1 MTVIVL
7 TSAGHAPG
15 VTTTA
20 VGLAVSW
27 SRPVLLVDADPHP
40 TQSVLAGYLQG
51 TDPFGRGL
59 AALLSAHRERRPL
72 AGLLDEAALD
82 LVAEPSDLVS
92 RRFLPGFGNP
102 GMVDLF
108 SAAWPEFAAALAG
121 TAADVLVDAG
131 RLGPR
136 GLPPALLEV
145 ADLVGV
151 VTRTSLVDLVALRVQ
166 LPLLTEALPPERLG
180 LALVGPDRPY
190 TAKEIQA
197 QFGLEVVAS
206 VSWAPEQARVWSHGD
221 RPTRRFRLGHQ
232 RSVQHA
238 ATGLL
243 ERVTARSALIGAPR

>member
-40 TQSVLAGYLQG
+40 SQSVLAGFLQG
-51 TDPFGRGL
+51 ADPFGKGL
-59 AALLSAHRERRPL
+59 AALLSAHRERRL
-72 AGLLDEAALD
+72 IAGLLDEAALD
-82 LVAEPSDLVS
+82 LADPSDLVS

-108 SAAWPEFAAALAG
+108 AAAWPEFAAALAG
-121 TAADVLVDAG
+121 RPGDVLVDAG

-136 GLPPALLEV
+136 GLPPSLVEA
-145 ADLVGV
+145 ADLVLL
-151 VTRTSLVDLVALRVQ
+151 VTRTSLVDLVALRVH
-166 LPLLTEALPPERLG
+166 LPLLAETLPPERLG
-180 LALVGPDRPY
+180 LLLIGPDRPY
-190 TAKEIQA
+190 TGKEIHA
-197 QFGLEVVAS
+197 QFGVEALAS
-206 VSWAPEQARVWSHGD
+206 VGWAPEPARVWSHGE
-221 RPTRRFRLGHQ
+221 RPTRRFRLGYQ

-238 ATGLL
+238 ADGLL
-243 ERVTARSALIGAPR
+243 ERVTARSELIGAPR

>member
-40 TQSVLAGYLQG
+40 SQSVLAGFLQG
-51 TDPFGRGL
+51 ADPFGKGL
-59 AALLSAHRERRPL
+59 AALLSAHRERRPI

-82 LVAEPSDLVS
+82 LADPSDLVS

-108 SAAWPEFAAALAG
+108 AAAWPEFAAALAG
-121 TAADVLVDAG
+121 RPGDVLVDAG

-136 GLPPALLEV
+136 GLPPSLVEA
-145 ADLVGV
+145 ADLVLL
-151 VTRTSLVDLVALRVQ
+151 VTRTSLVDLVALRVH
-166 LPLLTEALPPERLG
+166 LPLLAETLPPERLG
-180 LALVGPDRPY
+180 LLLIGPDRPY
-190 TAKEIQA
+190 TGKEIHA
-197 QFGLEVVAS
+197 QFGVEALAS
-206 VSWAPEQARVWSHGD
+206 VGWAPEPARVWSHGE
-221 RPTRRFRLGHQ
+221 RPTRRFRLGYQ

-238 ATGLL
+238 ADGLL
-243 ERVTARSALIGAPR
+243 ERVTARSELIGAPR